1 MVRRPSI
8 VLTAALVAV
17 RVPSMNVNR
26 DETLASL
33 EKIATTLDDEKAQL
47 WINHDKPQSSTF
59 RYARAY
65 YE

>member
-1 MVRRPSI
+1 
-8 VLTAALVAV
+8 
-17 RVPSMNVNR
+17 MNVNR

-33 EKIATTLDDEKAQL
+33 EKIATILDDEKAQL
-47 WINHDKPQSSTF
+47 WINHDKPQSSTL